1 MATCSQPCRGRIC
14 VERGAIL
21 IHVAIAIFVLMAFS
35 AWVIE
40 GGVMWNARAQAQ
52 SAADAGA
59 LAGAIARAYDESADP
74 PSAGGKTVNSIN
86 SAVAANPIWNATVT
100 PAISWTCPASAF
112 PGASATGCVRVD
124 VTRTGIPVY
133 VTGML
138 GIASQQVR
146 ATATAQAVDANT
158 AHCMRPWMIPD
169 KWGGPN
175 QTTYVAPPD
184 FYVPP
189 SAGPASMTGYQ
200 PTPAFIGL
208 QTTLHTGN
216 PHDTIAPSDYYDVD
230 IGSGVSGFV
239 DAISGA
245 TCPLDAVTIGQQLTT
260 QPGRHPNQNH
270 DGAQALIARDSG
282 AHWDTTCNCVAGSAF
297 AVSPRIVPIAAFSPA
312 EFAGLD
318 RQSGRIQLTVVN
330 LLAFFV
336 ESAPP
341 GGDVTGRF
349 VNNAG
354 ILVPGGGATAGT
366 SFLKVISLVR

>member
-1 MATCSQPCRGRIC
+1 MRST
-14 VERGAIL
+14 ERGAVL
-21 IHVAIAIFVLMAFS
+21 IHVAIAIVVIMMFS
-35 AWVIE
+35 AWILD
-40 GGVMWNARAQAQ
+40 GGVMWNARTQAQ
-52 SAADAGA
+52 TAADAGA

-74 PSAGGKTVNSIN
+74 PSSSGKTVAAIN
-86 SAVAANPIWNATVT
+86 AVVAANQVWNQAVAPT
-100 PAISWTCPASAF
+100 ISWTCPASAF
-112 PGASATGCVRVD
+112 GGTAGKGCVQVD
-124 VTRTGIPVY
+124 VTRTSMPIYVPV
-133 VTGML
+133 L
-138 GIASQQVR
+138 GGLRQVR

-158 AHCMRPWMIPD
+158 AHCLRPWMIPD

-175 QTTYVAPPD
+175 QATYVAPPD

-216 PHDTIAPSDYYDVD
+216 PHDTIAPSDYYDID
-230 IGSGVSGFV
+230 IGSGVSQFV

-260 QPGRHPNQNH
+260 QPGRHPNQNS

-282 AHWDTTCNCVAGSAF
+282 AHWDTTCACVAGSAF
-297 AVSPRIVPIAAFSPA
+297 TVSPRIVPIAAFSPA

-354 ILVPGGGATAGT
+354 ILVPGTTVTGGTA
-366 SFLKVISLVR
+366 FLKVISLVR